1 MAHVARSCSKIP
13 QLDGP
18 IPDPYDDVLSTPNV
32 SMVLQFERHS
42 MQTNTLLL
50 LFFFPLPCI
59 WICVYLACIPTS
71 SGPSIL
77 PFDFSYWYPSLLFGI
92 MSKTLCL
99 RNLHWVACR
108 GWSCDLTEDLSVLS
122 ILRNPSFIFCFFKSG
137 SISWS
142 VMWALYLNV
151 GGWVITC
158 SFLCGSCICMF
169 HH

>member
-1 MAHVARSCSKIP
+1 MASLLQSQNSCFRCMTFSLIDFMQYQTHLIVTFQVSGGSISLGGHGILTTANKEVVAHVARSCSKIP

-77 PFDFSYWYPSLLFGI
+77 PFDFSY
-92 MSKTLCL
+92 
-99 RNLHWVACR
+99 
-108 GWSCDLTEDLSVLS
+108 
-122 ILRNPSFIFCFFKSG
+122 
-137 SISWS
+137 
-142 VMWALYLNV
+142 
-151 GGWVITC
+151 
-158 SFLCGSCICMF
+158 
-169 HH
+169 